1 MAHIIE
7 RKRKDGSVA
16 YLAQIAIKR
25 KGEWAHREAR
35 SFDRKSAASAW
46 LKKRL
51 KEIDAA
57 GDDLSSIRNRGRTL
71 ADAIER
77 YTRESVK
84 EIGRTKSQVLRSILE
99 YDIADMDC
107 SDIQSHDIVAFAK
120 EIGTSRTPSTVSNYM
135 SHLGAVFALA
145 RPAWGIELDQQ
156 AMKDAFVVCSRL
168 GITGKGRS
176 RDRRP
181 TLKELD
187 SLLTLFEQKH
197 RHRPSSLPMHRV
209 MGFALFSTRRQEEIT
224 RITWKGL
231 DADHSRVFIT
241 DMKHPGDKTGNDV
254 WCDLPDPALKIALA
268 MPKSNDRV
276 FPYHSDT
283 ISAAFTR
290 ACKFLGIEDLRFHD
304 LRHEGVT
311 RLFETGLSIPQV
323 AAVSGHRSWSSL
335 QRYTHIKQTGDK
347 YDDWEWLDRLTKPL
361 PERKARRHTR

>member
-7 RKRKDGSVA
+7 RKRKDGTVA

-25 KGEWAHREAR
+25 KGKWAHREAR

-46 LKKRL
+46 LKKRM

-84 EIGRTKSQVLRSILE
+84 EIGRTKAQVLRSILE

-120 EIGTSRTPSTVSNYM
+120 EIGTSRTPSTVSNYL

-145 RPAWGIELDQQ
+145 RPAWGMELDQQ

-187 SLLTLFEQKH
+187 ALLTLFEQKH

-224 RITWKGL
+224 RIKWKGL

-241 DMKHPGDKTGNDV
+241 DMKHPGDKVGNDV
-254 WCDLPDPALKIALA
+254 WCDLPEPALQIALA
-268 MPKSNDRV
+268 MPKTKDRV

-347 YDDWEWLDRLTKPL
+347 YDDWEWLDRLTQPL
-361 PERKARRHTR
+361 LDRKARRHTR